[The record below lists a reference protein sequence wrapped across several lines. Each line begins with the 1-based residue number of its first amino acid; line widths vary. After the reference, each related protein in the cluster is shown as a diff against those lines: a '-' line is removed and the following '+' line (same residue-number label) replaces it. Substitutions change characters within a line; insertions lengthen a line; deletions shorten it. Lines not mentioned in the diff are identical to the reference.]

1 MNFKNLRF
9 YTVVDLT
16 DVIDTLKDDEK
27 IEDAL
32 EKAKFT
38 ECPRVLP
45 ILHISMSLEIKS

>member
-9 YTVVDLT
+9 YTVDLT
-16 DVIDTLKDDEK
+16 DVINTLEDDEK

-38 ECPRVLP
+38 EYP
-45 ILHISMSLEIKS
+45 IRSVKLNGYVPL

>member
-9 YTVVDLT
+9 YTVDLT
-16 DVIDTLKDDEK
+16 DLIDTLKDDKK

-38 ECPRVLP
+38 ECLRIPAF
-45 ILHISMSLEIKS
+45 IKLKS

>member
-9 YTVVDLT
+9 HTVDLT
-16 DVIDTLKDDEK
+16 DLINTLEDDEK

-38 ECPRVLP
+38 ECPKDQL
-45 ILHISMSLEIKS
+45 